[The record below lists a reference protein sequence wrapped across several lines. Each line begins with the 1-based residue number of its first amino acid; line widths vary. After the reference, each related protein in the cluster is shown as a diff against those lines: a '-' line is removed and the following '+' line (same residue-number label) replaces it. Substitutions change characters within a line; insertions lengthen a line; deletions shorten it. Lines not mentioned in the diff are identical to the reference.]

1 MSMKQRHIPIRSC
14 VVCRQTSDKRELL
27 RVVRLPEKDG
37 GAVVS
42 DPTGKKAGRGA
53 YVCAQQECIEKARKS
68 KRFERVLA
76 AREGAVDPQVYE
88 ELMALAQARSTINT
102 TSIRSDPPMK

>member
-1 MSMKQRHIPIRSC
+1 MKQHHTPIRSC

-37 GAVVS
+37 GEVVV
-42 DPTGKKAGRGA
+42 DPTGKRSGRGS
-53 YVCAQQECIEKARKS
+53 YVCPDAQCIEKARKAR
-68 KRFERVLA
+68 RFERALA
-76 AREGAVDPQVYE
+76 PTPSAGVANSRLYD
-88 ELMALAQARSTINT
+88 ELLSLAQARNADPM